1 MYKRYLDQKLL
12 ESIEESPVVL
22 INGARQTGK
31 STLVQTLLKESHV
44 YYTLDDYSILS
55 AIQLDPYNFLA
66 SQKSPII
73 LDEVQ
78 RAPEAFLAL
87 KRIVDESRVPGR
99 FVLTGSAN
107 ILMLP
112 KLADS
117 LAGRME
123 ILTMWPLS
131 SAELYDRPEQLISEL
146 LTGSFLNFISSA
158 VDDSEYMPDI
168 LIGGYPEVVR
178 RSTPAKRNSWFKGY
192 IQTLLTRDVQ
202 DISGIERSAQLP
214 ILLNI
219 LASRVGG
226 LLNASELSR
235 SSQIPLTTLTRYLKI
250 FEMLYLT
257 VYLQP
262 WHSNIGKRFVKSPKL
277 YISDVGLISF
287 LLGMNEEHIA
297 QRPDLWGHMFENFIV
312 MEFIKH
318 QTWSDVPFQIY
329 HYRTENNEEI
339 DLILETDQGDLLAI
353 EIKSSK
359 TIDGRSLKAIKNLQA
374 AMPHKIIKGFVIY
387 TGDKVIPLSQNIWAL
402 PLSYFMQRRVNSHKG
417 T

>member
-1 MYKRYLDQKLL
+1 MYKRYLDHKLL

-31 STLVQTLLKESHV
+31 STLVKTLLKDTHA

-55 AIQLDPYNFLA
+55 SIQLDPYNFLV
-66 SQKSPII
+66 SQNKPII

-78 RAPEAFLAL
+78 RAPEAFIAL
-87 KRIVDESRVPGR
+87 KRIVDENREPGR

-123 ILTMWPLS
+123 ILTLWPLS
-131 SAELYDRPEQLISEL
+131 SAELNSSSSQLVSDL
-146 LTGSFLNFISSA
+146 LTHNFLNYRQY
-158 VDDSEYMPDI
+158 DLGDGEYIGNI
-168 LIGGYPEVVR
+168 LTGGYPEVVR
-178 RSTPAKRNSWFKGY
+178 RATVSKRNNWFKGY

-202 DISGIERSAQLP
+202 DIAGIERTAQLP

-219 LASRVGG
+219 LAARIGG

-235 SSQIPLTTLTRYLKI
+235 SSKIPLTTLNRYLKI

-257 VYLQP
+257 VNLQP
-262 WHSNIGKRFVKSPKL
+262 WHANIGKRFVKSPKVYL
-277 YISDVGLISF
+277 SDVGLLTF
-287 LLGMNEEHIA
+287 LLGMTEDHVM
-297 QRPDLWGHMFENFIV
+297 QRPDVWGHIFENFIV

-318 QTWSDVPFQIY
+318 QTWSEVPFQIY
-329 HYRTENNEEI
+329 HYRTESNEEI
-339 DLILETDQGDLLAI
+339 DLILETDQGELIAI
-353 EIKSSK
+353 EIKTSK
-359 TIDGRSLKAIKNLQA
+359 TIDGRSLKAIKSLHA
-374 AMPHKIIKGFVIY
+374 TMPHKVIKGFVVY
-387 TGDKVIPLSQNIWAL
+387 TGDKVIPLSHNIWAL
-402 PLSYFMQRRVNSHKG
+402 PLGYFMSEE
-417 T
+417 